1 MDTHAEAIRLFDS
14 IVDSAADDIEI
25 EVEEDDPV
33 PKEEVDFKG
42 SAYHIDSVDY
52 SLLPTK

>member
-1 MDTHAEAIRLFDS
+1 MDTHSEATRLFDS

-25 EVEEDDPV
+25 EVEEDDPL
-33 PKEEVDFKG
+33 PKEEVEVEG
-42 SAYHIDSVDY
+42 SAYGIDDLDF